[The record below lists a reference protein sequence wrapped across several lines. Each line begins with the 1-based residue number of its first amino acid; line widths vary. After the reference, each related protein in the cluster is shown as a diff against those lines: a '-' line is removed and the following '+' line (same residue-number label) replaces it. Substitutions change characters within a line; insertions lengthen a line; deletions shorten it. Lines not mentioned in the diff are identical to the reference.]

1 MGVEILSLWLLITFS
16 SANGSGFMA
25 RGIFRLLIDLFPPV
39 ATLAAGIGGC
49 MAWRSADPT
58 VGAAAAVL
66 LLSAALVLWR
76 VGLHRAAADAVV
88 RKVAERE
95 WLYREVVEKCLQG
108 ILIVGET
115 GKVLMANPAAATM
128 LGYASPDDLLAIETI
143 DVVLEPPDRARV
155 ADYRRERV
163 AGGTPPRRFDVR
175 VHRRDGVGMWCGLHI
190 HSTNWDDRPV
200 AQVFVVDATER
211 KQAEAALEQA
221 RDAADT
227 ASRAKRE
234 FLADLS
240 REIGTPMQTVIRL
253 SNAALDT
260 CHDPVQRDQLRKI
273 SGSAKVLVE
282 TIGDIID
289 FSKIMAGDMANRA
302 IGFNLD
308 EVETSVQTMLGASA
322 EHRGLALVF
331 KRAADLPNRLIG
343 DPLRLGR
350 ILRKLVANRIK
361 FNEYGTI
368 IIGIDATERTTTE
381 ISLRFSLRDRG
392 TGISAE
398 QRGRL
403 LETPSLAD
411 RSVLRHY
418 GGSES
423 GLFLC
428 KRLVETMGGRIVV
441 ESTTGHGSIFSFI
454 LKFGLSA
461 QQNDDGEPART
472 STNPEAKRRRLEAGM
487 NEHLPSTV
495 NSQRIGE
502 TVRNLGDAVTPSADF
517 PGIDMADAL
526 NRLGG
531 NRDLL
536 SKIYLDFCEQYGDGA
551 ITMTDLIAAGATGDA
566 AALAHTIKG
575 VAGNIG
581 ASRVYTAAKAIEADL
596 RAGGNAAGLTN
607 ALRDALAEF
616 SRAPTNREQG
626 EASTASAAI
635 SNASTV
641 DPELF
646 GQTLDRL
653 RALLTARDL
662 DAEECFAGLMA
673 LCPDGALNQPLAQV
687 GAALQTLDFEAAL
700 GVLAVIESAVPRTAP
715 A

>member
-1 MGVEILSLWLLITFS
+1 
-16 SANGSGFMA
+16 MA
-25 RGIFRLLIDLFPPV
+25 RRLFRLLIDFFPPV

-49 MAWRSADPT
+49 VAWRSADPA
-58 VGAAAAVL
+58 VGAIAVVL
-66 LLSAALVLWR
+66 LLGAALVLWR
-76 VGLHRAAADAVV
+76 VGLRRAAADAVL
-88 RKVAERE
+88 RELTERE
-95 WLYREVVEKCLQG
+95 RLYREVVEKCLQG
-108 ILIVGET
+108 ILIVGDT

-128 LGYASPDDLLAIETI
+128 LGFTSPDDLLALETI
-143 DVVLEPPDRARV
+143 DVLLEPRERVRV
-155 ADYRRERV
+155 ADYRRSRA
-163 AGGTPPRRFDVR
+163 AGGTPPLRFDVR
-175 VHRRDGVGMWCGLHI
+175 VHRRDGVGMWCELHNNRTI
-190 HSTNWDDRPV
+190 WNDRPV
-200 AQVFVVDATER
+200 SQVFVVDATER

-221 RDAADT
+221 RDAAET
-227 ASRAKRE
+227 ASRAKGE
-234 FLADLS
+234 FLAELN

-253 SNAALDT
+253 SDAALDT

-282 TIGDIID
+282 TIGDILD
-289 FSKIMAGDMANRA
+289 FSKIMAGGMANRA

-308 EVETSVQTMLGASA
+308 EVETSVQIMLGASA
-322 EHRGLALVF
+322 EHRGLTLVF
-331 KRAADLPNRLIG
+331 KRAADVPDRLIG
-343 DPLRLGR
+343 DPLRLGQV
-350 ILRKLVANRIK
+350 LRKLVANRIK
-361 FNEYGTI
+361 FSEYGTI
-368 IIGIDATERTTTE
+368 IIGIDATERTPTG

-392 TGISAE
+392 IDISAE

-403 LETPSLAD
+403 LETPSLAE

-418 GGSES
+418 GGSEF
-423 GLFLC
+423 GLILC

-461 QQNDDGEPART
+461 RQTGDGDPAKT
-472 STNPEAKRRRLEAGM
+472 SANPEAKRRHLEAGRD
-487 NEHLPSTV
+487 EHLPSSV
-495 NSQRIGE
+495 NSQRIDE
-502 TVRNLGDAVTPSADF
+502 TVRTSGDAATRSADF
-517 PGIDMADAL
+517 PGIDMVDAL

-536 SKIYLDFCEQYGDGA
+536 NEIYLDFCEQYGDGA
-551 ITMTDLIAAGATGDA
+551 ITMTNLIVAGATCDA

-581 ASRVYTAAKAIEADL
+581 ASRVYAAAKTIEADL
-596 RAGGNAAGLTN
+596 RAGGNAAGLTD

-616 SRAPTNREQG
+616 SLAPTSRKQG
-626 EASTASAAI
+626 EASTASAAM
-635 SNASTV
+635 SSASTV

-646 GQTLDRL
+646 GRTLARL

-673 LCPDGALNQPLAQV
+673 LCPDGALHQPLAQL
-687 GAALQTLDFEAAL
+687 GAALQALDFEAAL
-700 GVLAVIESAVPRTAP
+700 GVLSVLESVVPRTAP